1 MLNLRTIAK
10 RATALFIVIAT
21 MLSLFTTVAFGDWDS
36 SFGGAGTGGAVGD
49 GYWNEGM
56 QGKLV

>member
-1 MLNLRTIAK
+1 MRTIAK

-56 QGKLV
+56 QGELV

>member
-1 MLNLRTIAK
+1 MRTLAK
-10 RATALFIVIAT
+10 RMTLMFILIVS

>member
-1 MLNLRTIAK
+1 MRTIAK
-10 RATALFIVIAT
+10 RATALFMALIT
-21 MLSLFTTVAFGDWDS
+21 MLSLFTTVAFADWTS
-36 SFGGAGTGGAVGD
+36 SFGGTGNTGTVGG